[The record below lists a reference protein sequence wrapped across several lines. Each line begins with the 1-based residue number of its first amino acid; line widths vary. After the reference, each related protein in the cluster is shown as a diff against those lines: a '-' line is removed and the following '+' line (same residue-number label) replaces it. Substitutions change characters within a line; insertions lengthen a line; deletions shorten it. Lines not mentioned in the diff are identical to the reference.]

1 VCVAIQDVL
10 PLCDAMSADDNNQRK
25 ALLDRS
31 VAELAKRGQRGDL
44 IREELGEYRVG
55 QFDTDTDSDTD

>member
-1 VCVAIQDVL
+1 MCA
-10 PLCDAMSADDNNQRK
+10 AMSADDSRQQK

-31 VAELAKRGQRGDL
+31 LPMLAKLGRRRDA